1 MLSKNGFSLV
11 EMMITLAISAIIIGA
26 AFGSYTIISRNFEW
40 QKDMK
45 YISQSARNVIE
56 MIQKDIRNAGFRFEA
71 NAAITDPVKIYDA
84 GDCCDRI
91 EIIYDETINKRVK
104 IEYRL
109 QQYSNDNAR
118 FRLYKKKTNL
128 SSNNAVEYDT
138 PIADYVEALQF
149 TGSRGDCTDGI
160 VQKGCGKEQ
169 LVTPSSARY
178 VTLHGRNNNTCS
190 DDILKIF
197 DGDPNT
203 FWSCTR
209 DSGEY
214 DTNNKNY
221 LLLTFPVEFR
231 PTKVIING
239 SLSGVNGG
247 SFDLSQGESFARN
260 GCSGYGNCFTNTTH
274 PWGTSY
280 PTNLNTSFAFLRAGT
295 SPSAV
300 SDQIHTEGGW
310 RCIAN
315 PVIENFFSSS
325 WHPPGVRNCGDN
337 NYYYGN
343 LTYNQNLSGGPAM
356 GINPVTSKTIKF
368 EGDGSSGHS
377 LDLSYSK
384 YLTIRIDSEGDRC
397 AYSSDDEAWQSR
409 YHREG
414 VCNITWQNDY
424 IAMSDMAIYGEV
436 FTSGSLTPQE
446 VRIEILQR
454 SPNEH
459 GNSNRSYSS
468 TIGNYYTNVN
478 DKYLR
483 DNYLTSATMR
493 NVYYQSP

>member
-1 MLSKNGFSLV
+1 MQSEKGFSLI

-45 YISQSARNVIE
+45 YISQSARNIIE

-109 QQYSNDNAR
+109 QQYSSDNNR

-128 SSNNAVEYDT
+128 SNNNTVEFDT
-138 PIADYVEALQF
+138 PIADYIEALKF
-149 TGSRGDCTDGI
+149 TGSRGNCTDGD
-160 VQKGCGKEQ
+160 VKKGCGIEQ

-197 DGDPNT
+197 DGDPTT

-214 DTNNKNY
+214 DTGNGNY

-231 PTKVIING
+231 PTKVIINA

-247 SFDLSQGESFARN
+247 SFDLTQGESFARN
-260 GCSGYGNCFTNTTH
+260 GCSGYTNCFTNTTH

-280 PTNLNTSFAFLRAGT
+280 PANLNTSFTFLRAGT

-343 LTYNQNLSGGPAM
+343 LNYDPDSVIM
-356 GINPVTSKTIKF
+356 RFNPVTSNTAKF
-368 EGDGSSGHS
+368 EYQSPGHS
-377 LDLSYSK
+377 LDLTYSK
-384 YLTIRIDSEGDRC
+384 YLTIRIDNEGDRC
-397 AYSSDDEAWQSR
+397 AYSSADAGWQSR

-414 VCNITWQNDY
+414 VCNVTYQSDWVV
-424 IAMSDMAIYGEV
+424 MSDMAIYGEV
-436 FTSGSLTPQE
+436 FTGTISPQE
-446 VRIEILQR
+446 VQIELLQR
-454 SPNEH
+454 SPREH
-459 GNSNRSYSS
+459 GNTDRNFST
-468 TIGNYYTNVN
+468 TIGNFSINVN
-478 DKYLR
+478 DKFLR
-483 DNYLTSATMR
+483 DNYLTSVTMR